1 MSLHFL
7 TKGLPFS
14 IVKHASRNPSDKG
27 RVPFQKQVMVA
38 KLVFGY
44 PKLSKSDAY
53 ALQFRSGLE
62 LALQL
67 LNSRFGES
75 GGAGLLPMS
84 LVL

>member
-14 IVKHASRNPSDKG
+14 IVKHSSRNPSDK
-27 RVPFQKQVMVA
+27 VPFQKQVMVV